1 MTNAPTLPDLIRKGL
16 DIVFVGIN
24 PSVYSVEQGH
34 YFARKT
40 NRFWPGFSRSKLSL
54 FARTKLGV
62 VALMPM
68 HDRALLDCGFG
79 FTDVAK
85 RATARASDLP
95 RAELE
100 AGLGELE
107 AKLTRFAP
115 RVACFHGVTGYAHV
129 HRAMTGS
136 RETLELG
143 AQNISIGPT
152 KLFVVPNPSGANAH
166 FTPANQTE
174 WYDRLHDYLS
184 GL

>member
-1 MTNAPTLPDLIRKGL
+1 MPTAPTLPDLIRKNL
-16 DIVFVGIN
+16 DVVFVGIN

-54 FARTKLGV
+54 AARSKLGV
-62 VALMPM
+62 AALTPA

-95 RAELE
+95 RKEFE
-100 AGLGELE
+100 SGLGELDE
-107 AKLTRFAP
+107 KLAKFAP
-115 RVACFHGVTGYAHV
+115 RIACFHGVTGYAHV

-136 RETLELG
+136 RETPTLG

-152 KLFVVPNPSGANAH
+152 KFFVVPNPSGANAH

-174 WYDRLHDYLS
+174 WYDRLHEYLS